1 VRTSSG
7 ELLGNG
13 WIPTQALVAAVEA
26 DRQAAIK
33 GA

>member
-1 VRTSSG
+1 VSTSGG

-13 WIPTQALVAAVEA
+13 RIPTQALGVAVEA
-26 DRQAAIK
+26 DRQAVIN